1 MTRCDSCEYE
11 VHINYSAFI
20 CILDQAVRNYLL
32 SVTSH
37 LMKTFKF
44 PEGIYGE
51 AIW

>member
-44 PEGIYGE
+44 YFVNKNNNL
-51 AIW
+51 